1 MHLPPSCRCEAQDSH
16 NPCQTVPNLPI
27 HSPTLPLPC
36 RWAVE
41 GVFIATATPTSRS
54 MVFLT
59 AGAMAN
65 LGFCDM
71 DQHIKPIEG
80 GLDPANLAEAFRP
93 LFEQQFN
100 TTVGG
105 GDGGGTSQNSQTVA
119 FLYRVYMDPSII
131 DSMCR
136 TAFALDLVW
145 LFVWGVVTRLMT
157 FAVLCYKVERRMT
170 TASVFG

>member
-1 MHLPPSCRCEAQDSH
+1 M
-16 NPCQTVPNLPI
+16 
-27 HSPTLPLPC
+27 
-36 RWAVE
+36 E
-41 GVFIATATPTSRS
+41 GVFIATATPTSSS

-71 DQHIKPIEG
+71 NQHIKPIEG

-105 GDGGGTSQNSQTVA
+105 GGGGGGGGGASQNSQTVA
-119 FLYRVYMDPSII
+119 FLYRVYRDPSII